1 MAICK
6 PGRELLPG
14 ISQHLDL
21 GFHIF
26 QNKLINRFLLLKL
39 LSLWYFVM
47 ETQADKYKCISHV
60 HANRSSLSLCT
71 SMSSNKNILPPNA
84 WSQVFSIYTQIR
96 RYRHKVYAQETC
108 VHVYAHTHT
117 HNHTQPHNTQSHVH
131 TLGHAQDC
139 RGYPES
145 HICAHTITHVSRRH
159 THTHTHTDGS
169 KATGPS
175 LPVACTT
182 RSLGVRG
189 CISGR
194 RELAGRTLVGT
205 DQDSPVVW
213 PPVGMRSW
221 RPAHSRLCSGP
232 AGKPG
237 QLTKPPW
244 SVIEDRGA
252 HVCP

>member
-1 MAICK
+1 MRSWGENPHERIRRDTKRACPQPICK

-108 VHVYAHTHT
+108 VHVYAHTHSYCLE
-117 HNHTQPHNTQSHVH
+117 NTLSYLWNPYIHS
-131 TLGHAQDC
+131 C
-139 RGYPES
+139 R
-145 HICAHTITHVSRRH
+145 
-159 THTHTHTDGS
+159 
-169 KATGPS
+169 
-175 LPVACTT
+175 
-182 RSLGVRG
+182 
-189 CISGR
+189 
-194 RELAGRTLVGT
+194 
-205 DQDSPVVW
+205 
-213 PPVGMRSW
+213 
-221 RPAHSRLCSGP
+221 
-232 AGKPG
+232 
-237 QLTKPPW
+237 
-244 SVIEDRGA
+244 
-252 HVCP
+252 

>member
-1 MAICK
+1 MHGHKSSPYIHK
-6 PGRELLPG
+6 YTDTDIKYMHR
-14 ISQHLDL
+14 
-21 GFHIF
+21 
-26 QNKLINRFLLLKL
+26 KLACM
-39 LSLWYFVM
+39 YM
-47 ETQADKYKCISHV
+47 
-60 HANRSSLSLCT
+60 
-71 SMSSNKNILPPNA
+71 
-84 WSQVFSIYTQIR
+84 
-96 RYRHKVYAQETC
+96 
-108 VHVYAHTHT
+108 HTHT

-139 RGYPES
+139 RGHPES
-145 HICAHTITHVSRRH
+145 HICAHTIQAAHTH

-252 HVCP
+252 HVCPYGGAPCSRPSKLSLWLLLSKFCPNSLSPPIVSVPLVDSAVSSM